1 MSDALK
7 ELTPVMYGENGIKV
21 DYYSHTANR
30 MCFHAHWHDRIELL
44 FIMSGSIDLHIDN
57 EHFTALPGQA
67 VIIMPSMVHCG
78 FSGDYGTDYYAIA
91 IDIGKFHNGT
101 IASAKYLKPIMKQTV
116 KFQSL
121 VEHPRVIKPIRE
133 LIDSSTKDSNSNSLY
148 AIGKTYEFISL
159 LYEHCTISSRQTQK
173 NDERFGMILEYVNN
187 HFTEN
192 ISAGN
197 ISKTFGYDETYFCR
211 RFKIVTGIT
220 TMNYIRILRLEL
232 AQKLLEETS
241 ESIGSISFQ
250 CGFSD
255 THYFSNCFKKH
266 FGISPSE
273 YRISFIK
280 LAE

>member
-1 MSDALK
+1 MTNAFK

-21 DYYSHTANR
+21 DYYSLSDSR

-44 FIMSGSIDLHIDN
+44 FIVSGSLDLQIDS
-57 EHFTALPGQA
+57 EHFSASPGQA

-78 FSGDYGTDYYAIA
+78 FSGKCGVSYYVIA
-91 IDIGKFHNGT
+91 IDIEKFNNAT

-121 VEHPRVIKPIRE
+121 VEHPKVIDPISK
-133 LIDSSTKDSNSNSLY
+133 LIDSFTEETKSNPLY
-148 AIGKTYEFISL
+148 AVGKTYEIISL
-159 LYEHCTISSRQTQK
+159 LYEHCTISSRQPQK
-173 NDERFGMILEYVNN
+173 TDERFGMILEYVNS

-192 ISAGN
+192 ISAN
-197 ISKTFGYDETYFCR
+197 SISRIFGYDETYFCR
-211 RFKIVTGIT
+211 RFKAVTGIT

-232 AQKLLEETS
+232 AQKMLRETT
-241 ESIGSISFQ
+241 ESISHISLK

-273 YRISFIK
+273 FRQTY
-280 LAE
+280 